1 MRRTADPFPGG
12 SIPSLGFPLIGF
24 EPPGGVDGD
33 RSIIPAPV
41 PSPDLNLAR
50 DWSSAYSHRERCGE
64 CRLS

>member
-1 MRRTADPFPGG
+1 
-12 SIPSLGFPLIGF
+12 LIGF